1 MSTGDGVSHSLGT
14 MRGRDYPTLR
24 QFTVFLEN
32 RVGQLRDVVRRI
44 EISGNRILAFS
55 ISDSAE
61 CAFVR
66 FLFAYPERGRE
77 TLERADLAFIE
88 SDCIGVELPQSGEPI
103 EQVCL
108 ALLQSELNIV
118 QAYPLLARGID
129 GPAIAIMVD
138 NTEVALETLSRKGFR
153 LLHEGDLRESD
164 PLA

>member
-1 MSTGDGVSHSLGT
+1 MSTSEGAGNSLDT

-77 TLERADLAFIE
+77 TLEE
-88 SDCIGVELPQSGEPI
+88 W
-103 EQVCL
+103 
-108 ALLQSELNIV
+108 LLSKATASEWNF
-118 QAYPLLARGID
+118 PS
-129 GPAIAIMVD
+129 PANRSSKSV
-138 NTEVALETLSRKGFR
+138 
-153 LLHEGDLRESD
+153 
-164 PLA
+164 